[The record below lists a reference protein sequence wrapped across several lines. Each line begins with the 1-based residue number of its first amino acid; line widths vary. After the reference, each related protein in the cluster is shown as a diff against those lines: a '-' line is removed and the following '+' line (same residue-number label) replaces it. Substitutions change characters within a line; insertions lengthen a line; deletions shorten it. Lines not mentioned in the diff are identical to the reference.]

1 MPGGVLEG
9 DDLVFW
15 QTFLRWSQGIHS
27 AVNRAVSEAAN
38 LSVSEFEVLI
48 RLWSDPDRTV
58 SQHDLSTELGWS
70 PSRASHL
77 LRRLEARSYIA
88 RRESGDGR
96 LKLVQLTEPGLAQ
109 LLLAFDAHGSAFR
122 RSLLN
127 RLTTVE
133 RSCLLEVMN
142 DGVAMTDDGAVDPR
156 QAAPGPDRTAHPGDG
171 DA

>member
-1 MPGGVLEG
+1 MTAFMRASRRVDASRLRIRVDVSSHPCDPRRMPGGVLEG

-77 LRRLEARSYIA
+77 LRRL
-88 RRESGDGR
+88 
-96 LKLVQLTEPGLAQ
+96 
-109 LLLAFDAHGSAFR
+109 
-122 RSLLN
+122 
-127 RLTTVE
+127 
-133 RSCLLEVMN
+133 
-142 DGVAMTDDGAVDPR
+142 
-156 QAAPGPDRTAHPGDG
+156 
-171 DA
+171 